1 MSAAASVA
9 LRLLRCWMDSSVTGS
24 VLWSAGELGFGPRRS
39 SGDGGGGDGGRK
51 DVSRPTLIATGWVVC
66 GPARKILVDQ
76 VNLFSFSYPGSFP
89 SFRPSVHP
97 RSLILPSF
105 LLFE

>member
-66 GPARKILVDQ
+66 G
-76 VNLFSFSYPGSFP
+76 
-89 SFRPSVHP
+89 RPSVHP